1 MKKISISIFFIFA
14 FINTFAQQ
22 QVFTKVFYHNFYDVT
37 AGGIIKT
44 PDHHYLIYG
53 NYSQN
58 PLIIKM
64 DSMGNIT
71 RSKVFTSVYAPF
83 RAIAPTHDSCFIV
96 VTEGMFVT
104 KITRDCDT
112 IWTRL
117 VELGSGVYY
126 RPSLQET
133 NDFGTIILETVYDN
147 SKSGNYIIV
156 LKISGSSEIEWVR
169 KISSIE
175 GSIFSSRIKQTP
187 DGGFVVFGSIFA
199 GSPTFFI
206 APFLLKLSS
215 TGDYEWRKVYAFQDI
230 LNAEA
235 IDLVMVDDGLVLLTA
250 LNNNASIVKTDFD
263 GNLVWGK
270 TSGVQLSIEL
280 NYSYT
285 YPKLNPTLDGG
296 FVFTCGNW
304 GEMVK
309 LDLNGNKEWSR
320 YVDLYSLEAIES
332 DHGGFMVVGNGPLYG
347 LKSETFNP
355 QIGII
360 KTDSIGNSS
369 ECVWTGYSNF
379 IDKTP
384 SIQQI
389 TMNIEQVDATISCP
403 ATSVVDTA
411 IYVDPGCV
419 AFIGGVA
426 ENPSEPLKLSIY
438 PNPSDGIFQVGINK
452 QDISGFA
459 SLAIFNILG
468 EGVFETN
475 NPAILQSVI
484 DLRAQPE
491 GVYLVRCLVG
501 EKTLSAR
508 IVISAN

>member
-1 MKKISISIFFIFA
+1 
-14 FINTFAQQ
+14 
-22 QVFTKVFYHNFYDVT
+22 
-37 AGGIIKT
+37 
-44 PDHHYLIYG
+44 
-53 NYSQN
+53 
-58 PLIIKM
+58 
-64 DSMGNIT
+64 MGNIVW
-71 RSKVFTSVYAPF
+71 SKVFTNLTSGF
-83 RAIAPTHDSCFIV
+83 RSITPTHDSCFIV
-96 VTEGMFVT
+96 GGEDLFFT
-104 KITRDCDT
+104 KINQDGDT
-112 IWTRL
+112 IWTRSID
-117 VELGSGVYY
+117 LGYGFCY

-147 SKSGNYIIV
+147 SKSENYIIV
-156 LKISGSSEIEWVR
+156 LKINGSSEIEWVR

-187 DGGFVVFGSIFA
+187 DGGFVVFGSVFA
-199 GSPTFFI
+199 GSPSFFF

-235 IDLVMVDDGLVLLTA
+235 IDLVMVDDGIVLLTA

-280 NYSYT
+280 NYSNT
-285 YPKLNPTLDGG
+285 YPKLNPTSDGG
-296 FVFTCGNW
+296 FVFSCGNW

-320 YVDLYSLEAIES
+320 FVDLYSLEAIES
-332 DHGGFMVVGNGPLYG
+332 DNGGFMVVGNGPLYG
-347 LKSETFNP
+347 VKSETFNP

-369 ECVWTGYSNF
+369 ECVWGGYSNF

-389 TMNIEQVDATISCP
+389 TMNIEQVNATISCP
-403 ATSVVDTA
+403 ASPVVDTA
-411 IYVDPGCV
+411 IYTDPGCV

-426 ENPSEPLKLSIY
+426 ENPSEPLNLSIY
-438 PNPSDGIFQVGINK
+438 PNPSAGIFQLGS
-452 QDISGFA
+452 IS
-459 SLAIFNILG
+459 
-468 EGVFETN
+468 
-475 NPAILQSVI
+475 
-484 DLRAQPE
+484 R
-491 GVYLVRCLVG
+491 
-501 EKTLSAR
+501 
-508 IVISAN
+508 ISAVLKAWPFLTF